1 MSGDQQVYQNAINQ
15 GHSAAWDL
23 EWEKAASYYHI
34 AVDEFPENTTALSS
48 LALALYET
56 QKYPEALDYYLRVTK
71 LSPTDPVPMLKVAE
85 IYERM
90 GNLDGATKANMD
102 VADLFARN
110 REIEKAIQSWKRVV
124 ALNPEH
130 MVAHTR
136 LALVHERL
144 GRTNE
149 AMVEYL
155 SIASLLQS
163 QGDIPKAVQTMKHAL
178 QVVPNSKEA
187 EQCLS
192 LLLNGKPLPKP
203 ERIGGVTAPLIM
215 SQVRQAE
222 TSKTVEE
229 IHPRLDP
236 IQDAKQIA
244 LTMLAEML
252 FEQEEVYGQQ
262 SRRGLST
269 IIKGQDAESQNQ
281 FDQPKIIAHL
291 SQAIDYQSHG
301 DEAHAINELERAIV
315 AGLENSAAY
324 FDLGFMQSKT
334 DQFEKAVQNIKKS
347 IQHEVFSFGSH
358 LLLGLTLYKMDSI
371 KEASIEYL
379 EALRIADAQCVAP
392 DQAEELIQLYEP
404 LLESFNQQEDQ
415 KLQKRI
421 CENISKM
428 LIRPDWKE
436 QTQLARR
443 QLPAQPFGSAPIPLA
458 EMLTEATSSQ
468 LVESLAKVNQLARA
482 KKLLSA
488 MEEAYYALKFA
499 PSYLPLHVCI
509 GDLLVQENHVPE
521 AVLKY
526 TIVAKSYNLRGE
538 TNRAISLL
546 KRVSELT
553 PMDLE
558 ARNNLIEL
566 LSARGKIPETI
577 QEYFKLAETYYSL
590 ADLQSARKT
599 YAQAF
604 RFAQQFNVDRETKI
618 KLMHRM
624 ADIDMQSLDLRNAI
638 RVLEQIRTLDPEDVK
653 ARDML
658 FDLNLRLGQTAQ
670 AMTELDNYLN
680 HLISLNRSTEALEY
694 INGKI
699 RENQKQPELYQH
711 LAELYRLMGRKED
724 AINQLEHAK
733 EIYVQAGN
741 NASAISTI
749 MVILTLN
756 PANPTTYQ
764 RMLVE
769 LQAGK

>member
-130 MVAHTR
+130 MIAHTR
-136 LALVHERL
+136 LALVYERL
-144 GRTNE
+144 GRTSE

-163 QGDIPKAVQTMKHAL
+163 IGDIPKAVQTMKHAL

-187 EQCLS
+187 EQGLS

-222 TSKTVEE
+222 ISKTVEE
-229 IHPRLDP
+229 NHPRLDP

-269 IIKGQDAESQNQ
+269 IIKGSDAESQNQ

-358 LLLGLTLYKMDSI
+358 LLLALTLYKMDSI

-379 EALRIADAQCVAP
+379 EALRIADSQCVAP

-482 KKLLSA
+482 NKLLSA

-553 PMDLE
+553 PMDLD

-590 ADLQSARKT
+590 ADLQSARKS

-604 RFAQQFNVDRETKI
+604 RFTQQFNVDRETKI

-658 FDLNLRLGQTAQ
+658 FDLNLRLGQTTQ